1 MQAAGT
7 QRLAQSWKKDGAFT
21 FTFPEKPNS
30 AHKKVLKKHKLQVT
44 IPLCR

>member
-7 QRLAQSWKKDGAFT
+7 QRLAKSWKKDRAFT

-30 AHKKVLKKHKLQVT
+30 AHKRVLKKPKEVGSNYSSL
-44 IPLCR
+44 